1 LASHGPCLDASGS
14 PQGWRGGLSTAD
26 KRVGCWPVYKKEK
39 DDLEVFKGR
48 EVIIPVICIFKKL
61 GSLEIEPGSAISSY
75 FL

>member
-1 LASHGPCLDASGS
+1 MGASKAREEAWVLLTRGWDAG
-14 PQGWRGGLSTAD
+14 QF
-26 KRVGCWPVYKKEK
+26 KKGK

-48 EVIIPVICIFKKL
+48 EVIIPVLCIFKKL